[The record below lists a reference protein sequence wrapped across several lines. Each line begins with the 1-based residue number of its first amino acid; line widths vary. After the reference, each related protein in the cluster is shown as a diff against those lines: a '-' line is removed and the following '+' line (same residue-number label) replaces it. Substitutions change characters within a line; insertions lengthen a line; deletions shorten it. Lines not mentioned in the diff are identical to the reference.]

1 MNSDTKDSSFAD
13 LSAVRRTG
21 RFIAQAWNSFFEM
34 LETPQRTLSFFLGGV
49 LLFTFVLAVY
59 SPVLP
64 GTFLM
69 DDWRLIDGDND
80 LLHGKLTAWNIWF
93 QTDFALSSIAFWLQR
108 LAFGTNPFG
117 YHLTNIILHAA
128 SAMLVWRLLLKLKIP
143 GAWLAAALYAVHPVC
158 VNSVARAAEIKNT
171 LSLPFFLFSFIAYLN
186 YERLALYPE
195 DKNQAARPWRNTIW
209 YLMALISFLLALFAK
224 TSVIMLPAIL
234 LAAAWWQREKI
245 RWKDF
250 IHTSPFFVLSLAF
263 GLLSIWF
270 QKHQALASAGE
281 TLAPETF
288 WQRIT
293 VAGHVVAFYL
303 GKALWPS
310 NLNLVYPQW
319 TLDSFAFFSWL
330 PFFLFGAALLW
341 CWRFPDSRARHLLF
355 ALGTFAVALF
365 PALGLFDSQFL
376 TRWQVSDHLQYLPLI
391 APLALIAALL
401 AARVEKTAMRIGSLL
416 LILILSTLAF
426 QRARVYSTE
435 EKLMSDSVA
444 KNPAASY
451 AQNDLGVI
459 FANRK
464 DMARATEHF
473 QAAVLADTNNAAA
486 HLNLGQSL
494 MMAGKFSGA
503 EKEFQTTLALK
514 SYDVGAHKNYARL
527 LRSEGRNREA
537 VFHYL
542 VALRFQPDPAT
553 RLDLATLLY
562 QDGDAREAVDQF
574 QQVLLAKPDQVEAL
588 NNLAWLLATCGDGTV
603 RNGSNAVVYAERA
616 CELTGYRQAKITGTL
631 AAAYAEASR
640 FPEAVSTGKLTVKLA
655 NESGDQSVTYVGNEL
670 LKLYANGQ
678 SYHEP
683 VAAGR

>member
-1 MNSDTKDSSFAD
+1 
-13 LSAVRRTG
+13 
-21 RFIAQAWNSFFEM
+21 M
-34 LETPQRTLSFFLGGV
+34 LETPERTLSFFLGGV

-59 SPVLP
+59 SPELP
-64 GTFLM
+64 GSFLM

-80 LLHGKLTAWNIWF
+80 LLHGKLTVWNIWF
-93 QTDFALSSIAFWLQR
+93 QTDFALSSIALWLQR

-158 VNSVARAAEIKNT
+158 VNSVARVAEIKNT

-195 DKNQAARPWRNTIW
+195 DTNQTSRPLRNTFW
-209 YLMALISFLLALFAK
+209 YLTALLSFILALFAK

-234 LAAAWWQREKI
+234 LGAAWWQRKKI
-245 RWKDF
+245 RWKDLV
-250 IHTSPFFVLSLAF
+250 HTSPFFVLSLAF

-270 QKHQALASAGE
+270 QKHQALVSAGE

-293 VAGHVVAFYL
+293 VAGHVIAFYL

-310 NLNLVYPQW
+310 GLNLVYPQW
-319 TLDSFAFFSWL
+319 TLDSLALFAWL
-330 PFFLFGAALLW
+330 PFFLFAAALLW
-341 CWRFPDSRARHLLF
+341 CWRFPDSLTRHLLF
-355 ALGTFAVALF
+355 ALGSFAVALF

-391 APLALIAALL
+391 APVALVAALL
-401 AARVEKTAMRIGSLL
+401 AARVKKTARRTVSLL
-416 LILILSTLAF
+416 LILILSMLAF

-435 EKLMSDSVA
+435 ENLMSDSVA
-444 KNPAASY
+444 KNPANTY

-473 QAAVLADTNNAAA
+473 QAAVHADTNDAA
-486 HLNLGQSL
+486 HLNLGQAL
-494 MMAGKFSGA
+494 MMAGKFSEA

-514 SYDVGAHKNYARL
+514 SYDVGAHKNYAGL

-562 QDGDAREAVDQF
+562 RDGAARAAVDQF
-574 QQVLLAKPDQVEAL
+574 QQVLLAKPDQIEAL
-588 NNLAWLLATCGDGTV
+588 NNLAWLLATCSDGSV

-631 AAAYAEASR
+631 AAAYAEANR
-640 FPEAVSTGKLTVKLA
+640 FPEAVNTGTLTVKLA
-655 NESGDQSVTYVGNEL
+655 NESGDQRAAYVGNEL
-670 LKLYANGQ
+670 LKLYVSGQ
-678 SYHEP
+678 AYHEP